1 MYMKPNSY
9 KDLVA
14 WQKAMDLCVA
24 IRQLARSFPK
34 YELYGLA
41 SQLRRAAISIPSNI
55 AKGANR
61 NTTGEFVQS
70 LGYARGSLAECETQL
85 LVAHR
90 LGYLQDEKH
99 PVQAAGRLIN
109 GLIRSGLL
117 APAASQ

>member
-24 IRQLARSFPK
+24 IHQLARSFPK

-55 AKGANR
+55 AEGANR

-90 LGYLQDEKH
+90 LGYLQDEKLNEMLH
-99 PVQAAGRLIN
+99 PVQADGRLIN
-109 GLIRSGLL
+109 GLIRSL
-117 APAASQ
+117 AR